1 MITADETARGI
12 TGAWLLARRNPAG
25 IEWFDASDS
34 GFWKS
39 FWAAVLVAPAFLA
52 LDLLAG
58 EFADAG
64 PRLLAVKAI
73 SYVIDWTA
81 FPLVMFYIAGT
92 LGRGGQWARYV
103 VAYNWSAVVQV
114 GILFPAAAL
123 ATLVPA
129 APTALLAQALT
140 ILMLVY
146 RAFVAHVA
154 LKVNLGTAAGIVLLD
169 VLLAG
174 LLKNVAD
181 RVAGG

>member
-1 MITADETARGI
+1 MITADEIARGI
-12 TGAWLLARRNPAG
+12 TGAWLLAKRNPAG
-25 IEWFDASDS
+25 IEWFDDSDD
-34 GFWKS
+34 GFLKS
-39 FWAAVLVAPAFLA
+39 FWAAVLVAPAFLG

-64 PRLLAVKAI
+64 PRQLAVKLIA
-73 SYVIDWTA
+73 YVIDWTA
-81 FPLVMFYIAGT
+81 FPLVMFYIAAT

-114 GILFPAAAL
+114 GILFPVAVL
-123 ATLVPA
+123 ATLAPMA
-129 APTALLAQALT
+129 ATALLAQALT
-140 ILMLVY
+140 ILMLIY

-174 LLKNVAD
+174 LLKNVAE
-181 RVAGG
+181 RIAGG